1 MKKLKFILLLL
12 LQSSIL
18 IKLKADEIKFSS
30 DLLFHAVEVL
40 ECQQQLDT
48 LPEGSSIIELTSGAK
63 VRVGKRGG
71 RLVHIGSPLFSDLL
85 YTEQPL
91 IYDYLEFAML
101 DHIKH
106 ISDNP
111 YLFKNLRFQKGGW
124 NQMERVTPETPCS
137 VSTQEGQIYEVEW
150 LLPDSSTVCI
160 TVPIEYDR
168 LAMMSR
174 QELEMM
180 FLEDLQMG
188 NNAIRPTISLPE
200 QLFATDEP
208 GIFVQKGSSFII
220 PNINQN
226 VYFLQDEDAFVLV
239 CDTIYPAQ
247 TMANFINADSD
258 EMPMIMLDLSVSLYD
273 YQKVSTRVYLS
284 DLLTYCKNQGCIIY
298 WGLESLDESK
308 MMGSLYLVNNSTSY
322 CHIIRIQAETAQF
335 LQQNGVIKGKASL
348 FTPLSNIA
356 NLYEEK
362 TLKKQNQKKQIQK

>member
-1 MKKLKFILLLL
+1 MKKFKYYFLLF
-12 LQSSIL
+12 LQSYIFTNL
-18 IKLKADEIKFSS
+18 QADEIKFSS

-48 LPEGSSIIELTSGAK
+48 LTEGSSILELTSGTK
-63 VRVGKRGG
+63 IRVCKRGG
-71 RLVHIGSPLFSDLL
+71 RLIHIGSPLFSDLL

-124 NQMERVTPETPCS
+124 QQMELVTPETPCS
-137 VSTQEGQIYEVEW
+137 VNTQEGLIYEVEW
-150 LLPDSSTVCI
+150 VLADSSAVCV

-174 QELEMM
+174 LELEMS

-200 QLFATDEP
+200 QLYATEEP
-208 GIFVQKGSSFII
+208 GIFVQKGNYFII
-220 PNINQN
+220 PSINQN
-226 VYFLQDEDAFVLV
+226 AYFLQDEDAFVLV

-247 TMANFINADSD
+247 TMANLINADSD
-258 EMPMIMLDLSVSLYD
+258 EMPMIMLNLSVSLYD

-298 WGLESLDESK
+298 WGLESLDEFDLK
-308 MMGSLYLVNNSTSY
+308 GSLYLVNNSTSY
-322 CHIIRIQAETAQF
+322 CHIIRIQAEPAQL
-335 LQQNGVIKGKASL
+335 LQQNGEIKGKASL

-362 TLKKQNQKKQIQK
+362 TIKKPTQKNKF